1 MENTAIRLDG
11 DIVNEQKNPLFELGL
26 KYPTLLGKLWGNLSS
41 LELTIRIYIARVEG
55 IEEQS
60 PQLEKMKVGE
70 VVNKHPLV
78 WCGINNSFSEVIDYF
93 NRLVT
98 ITKRIDKEKVLKL
111 RNTLAHSRIFSLN
124 KQSPFIMMGF
134 VKSDKGIII
143 NYKQIMNQKWFD
155 ENIKWT
161 GNEVERISGL
171 YNSKVINRKED
182 L

>member
-1 MENTAIRLDG
+1 
-11 DIVNEQKNPLFELGL
+11 
-26 KYPTLLGKLWGNLSS
+26 
-41 LELTIRIYIARVEG
+41 
-55 IEEQS
+55 
-60 PQLEKMKVGE
+60 MKVGE